1 MLISLIFPI
10 YMLNGIAFHRT
21 LFNETAF
28 NKLLFQYILFLSNNE
43 NN

>member
-1 MLISLIFPI
+1 
-10 YMLNGIAFHRT
+10 MLNGIAVHRT

-28 NKLLFQYILFLSNNE
+28 NKLLFQYIFFLSNNE